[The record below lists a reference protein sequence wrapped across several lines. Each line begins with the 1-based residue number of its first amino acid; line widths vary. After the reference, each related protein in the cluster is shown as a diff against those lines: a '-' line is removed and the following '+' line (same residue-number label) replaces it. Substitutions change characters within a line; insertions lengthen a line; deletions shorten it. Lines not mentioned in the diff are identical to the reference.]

1 MENHSTGDNSY
12 DACWLCLAASQ
23 EKIRATLFRSV
34 LGKRYT
40 EAAGKMEA
48 EKCQM
53 TKKQQDA
60 EESVVD

>member
-1 MENHSTGDNSY
+1 M
-12 DACWLCLAASQ
+12 
-23 EKIRATLFRSV
+23 

-60 EESVVD
+60 EERVLD